1 MSASD
6 GLKPGTRATE
16 GAILSRLKCL
26 RENMLGYFRL
36 FARKPRHAFPTSA
49 LLHVAVG
56 TLAVTAVIGTTMV
69 MVDAPAIPGV
79 GHLPL
84 WLIAWFDRVTDLGR
98 SSWFLTPIALVL
110 LSMAALASP
119 TLSVTSQRVLA
130 AIAIRLGFLFSAIA
144 LPGLVVTV
152 LKRLVG
158 RARPLVGGGVDP
170 FLYLPFGWNVEYAS
184 LPSGHATDAF
194 AAAMAIGA
202 LWPKVRPWMWTYA
215 IIIAASRVVLTAH
228 FPSDVLAGAAIG
240 VAGVL
245 LVRAWFASRG
255 LAFAWDPRGAIRRLP
270 GPSLARMK
278 RVARQLIAP

>member
-158 RARPLVGGGVDP
+158 RARPLVGGGVDLSSICRSAGTSNMRAFP
-170 FLYLPFGWNVEYAS
+170 RAMPPMPSQPQWRSVRSGRRCVHGCGLTPLS
-184 LPSGHATDAF
+184 LPQAVWSLPRTFQATCWRERQSEWPACFLCAHGLPHAGSPLHGTRVGQF
-194 AAAMAIGA
+194 AGCRA
-202 LWPKVRPWMWTYA
+202 LHWPE
-215 IIIAASRVVLTAH
+215 
-228 FPSDVLAGAAIG
+228 
-240 VAGVL
+240 
-245 LVRAWFASRG
+245 
-255 LAFAWDPRGAIRRLP
+255 
-270 GPSLARMK
+270 
-278 RVARQLIAP
+278 